1 MAFFTGTKGS
11 LLLEGNTIASV
22 QNWTVSTTVSVLN
35 TRTLNQS
42 DDFFEPDGRNTSGS
56 CRVLYYDD
64 GSGNINSNNAST
76 FINKVVKARDG
87 SPGLG
92 ASLLQGDQSTP
103 NEVRSSLRLK
113 VDDGSANGRYIEL
126 RILITNVTLTM
137 SVGEIFAAD
146 IAFQGCGAPTF
157 VNI

>member
-22 QNWTVSTTVSVLN
+22 QNWTVSTTVSLLN
-35 TRTLNQS
+35 TRTLSES
-42 DDFFEPDGRNTSGS
+42 DDTFEPDGRSTSGN

-76 FINKVVKARDG
+76 FINKVIKARDG

-92 ASLLQGDQSTP
+92 ASLYQGNDP
-103 NEVRSSLRLK
+103 AEYRSSLRLK
-113 VDDGSANGRYIEL
+113 VDDGSADGRYIEM

-137 SVGEIFAAD
+137 AVGEIFAAD
-146 IAFQGCGAPTF
+146 IAFQASGAPTF

>member
-22 QNWTVSTTVSVLN
+22 QNWTVTTTVSLLN
-35 TRTLNQS
+35 TRTLSES
-42 DDFFEPDGRNTSGS
+42 DETFEPDCRSTSGN

-76 FINKVVKARDG
+76 FINKVIKARDG

-92 ASLLQGDQSTP
+92 ASLYQGNDP
-103 NEVRSSLRLK
+103 DEYRSSLRLK
-113 VDDGSANGRYIEL
+113 VDDGSADGRYIEM

-137 SVGEIFAAD
+137 AVGEIFAAD
-146 IAFQGCGAPTF
+146 IAFQASGAPTF

>member
-1 MAFFTGTKGS
+1 M
-11 LLLEGNTIASV
+11 
-22 QNWTVSTTVSVLN
+22 QNWTVSTTVSLLN
-35 TRTLNQS
+35 TRTLSES
-42 DDFFEPDGRNTSGS
+42 DDTFEPDGRSTSGS

-76 FINKVVKARDG
+76 FINKVIKARDG

-92 ASLLQGDQSTP
+92 ASLYQGNDP
-103 NEVRSSLRLK
+103 DEYRSSLRLK
-113 VDDGSANGRYIEL
+113 VDDGSADGRYIEM

-137 SVGEIFAAD
+137 AVGEIFAAD
-146 IAFQGCGAPTF
+146 IAFQASGAPTF

>member
-35 TRTLNQS
+35 TRTLNES
-42 DDFFEPDGRNTSGS
+42 DDFFEPDGRNTSGN

-76 FINKVVKARDG
+76 FINKVIKARDG

-92 ASLLQGDQSTP
+92 ASLLQGD
-103 NEVRSSLRLK
+103 EAGEARSSLRLK
-113 VDDGSANGRYIEL
+113 VDDGSADGRYIEL
-126 RILITNVTLTM
+126 RVIITNVTLTM

>member
-35 TRTLNQS
+35 TRTLSES
-42 DDFFEPDGRNTSGS
+42 DDFFEPDSRNTSGN
-56 CRVLYYDD
+56 CRVLYYRDE
-64 GSGNINSNNAST
+64 SNLNNAST
-76 FINKVVKARDG
+76 FINKVIKARDG

-92 ASLLQGDQSTP
+92 ASLLQG
-103 NEVRSSLRLK
+103 NEAGEARSSLRLK
-113 VDDGSANGRYIEL
+113 VDDGSADGLYIEL
-126 RILITNVTLTM
+126 RVIITNVTLTM

>member
-22 QNWTVSTTVSVLN
+22 QNWTVSTTVSLLN
-35 TRTLNQS
+35 TRTLSES
-42 DDFFEPDGRNTSGS
+42 DDTFEPDGRSTSGS

-76 FINKVVKARDG
+76 FINKVIKARDG

-92 ASLLQGDQSTP
+92 ASLYQGNDP
-103 NEVRSSLRLK
+103 DEYRSSLRLK
-113 VDDGSANGRYIEL
+113 VDDGSADGRYIEM

-137 SVGEIFAAD
+137 AVGEIFAAD
-146 IAFQGCGAPTF
+146 IAFQASGAPTF

>member
-1 MAFFTGTKGS
+1 MSFFTGTKGS

-22 QNWTVSTTVSVLN
+22 QNWSVTTTVSTLN

-42 DDFFEPDGRNTSGS
+42 DDFFEPDGRSTSGS

-76 FINKVVKARDG
+76 FINKVIKARDG

-92 ASLLQGDQSTP
+92 ASLYQG
-103 NEVRSSLRLK
+103 NEPDEYRSSLRLK
-113 VDDGSANGRYIEL
+113 VDDGSADGRYIEM

-137 SVGEIFAAD
+137 AVGEIFAAD
-146 IAFQGCGAPTF
+146 ITFQASGAPTF